1 VLLQV
6 LQEASLRERQQKQ
19 QPADI
24 SQFLAP
30 VGVWELKHLRKL
42 AHLTALTYLLHLV
55 TVRSCHCASLDP
67 MTGRLGLACCSA

>member
-1 VLLQV
+1 M

-30 VGVWELKHLRKL
+30 VGVWELKHLRRL

-55 TVRSCHCASLDP
+55 TVSPLP
-67 MTGRLGLACCSA
+67 FLRLGPSMAWAGRN